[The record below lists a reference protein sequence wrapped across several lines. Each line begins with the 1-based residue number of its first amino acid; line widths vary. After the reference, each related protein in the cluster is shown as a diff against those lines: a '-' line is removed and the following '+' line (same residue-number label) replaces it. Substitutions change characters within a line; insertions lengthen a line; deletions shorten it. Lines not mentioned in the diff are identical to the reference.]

1 MHATAIIAAGG
12 RGRRLGAARPKQLLD
27 LGGRPMLQWSVDAFL
42 ACERVRDVIVVGPP
56 EWVDA
61 PPPCLGRPGIR
72 LVAGGDRRQ
81 DSVANGFDA
90 VSEAS
95 DIVLVHDAARP
106 FVDSDVIERAI
117 DAAAESGAA
126 VVALQARDTVKWAPG
141 ESSLGEAD
149 RDALVRR
156 VVERTMAR
164 ESVFLAQTPQAFRR
178 EVLAEAV
185 ALGRRGAE
193 GTDEAALAEQA
204 GHRVRIVAGSARNM
218 KVTTAEDLAMAEALV
233 HAIDRRRAE
242 DRRRPV
248 TRVGSGYD
256 LHRLVEGRPLVLG
269 GVAIPFDRGLAG
281 HSDADALCHA
291 VADAILGAAAQGD
304 IGQHFP
310 DSDERWRGASSVQLL
325 RRAAAIV
332 AGLGYQ
338 VVNVDATVI
347 AERPKLAPFRTAMA
361 AGLAAALGVEP
372 SAVSVKAKTNEGVDA
387 AGRGEAIAVHAVAL
401 IEQRAAASGQPT
413 ADTDQS

>member
-1 MHATAIIAAGG
+1 
-12 RGRRLGAARPKQLLD
+12 
-27 LGGRPMLQWSVDAFL
+27 
-42 ACERVRDVIVVGPP
+42 
-56 EWVDA
+56 
-61 PPPCLGRPGIR
+61 
-72 LVAGGDRRQ
+72 VA
-81 DSVANGFDA
+81 SGFDA
-90 VSEAS
+90 VSGAT

-106 FVDSDVIERAI
+106 FVDSETIERAI
-117 DAAAESGAA
+117 VAAAESGAA
-126 VVALQARDTVKWAPG
+126 VVAVQARDTVKWSP
-141 ESSLGEAD
+141 AD
-149 RDALVRR
+149 GSFRETGAIARAHR

-185 ALGRRGAE
+185 ALGRSGAE

-233 HAIDRRRAE
+233 HGIDL
-242 DRRRPV
+242 RPV
-248 TRVGSGYD
+248 GDRGLPVIRVGSGYD
-256 LHRLVEGRPLVLG
+256 LHRLVEGRPLILG

-291 VADAILGAAAQGD
+291 VTDAILGAASQGD

-310 DSDERWRGASSVQLL
+310 NSDERWSGASSTNLL
-325 RRAAAIV
+325 SRAAAIV
-332 AGLGYQ
+332 AGLGYR

-347 AERPKLAPFRTAMA
+347 AERPRLGPFRAAMA

-372 SAVSVKAKTNEGVDA
+372 SAVSVKAKTNEGIDA

-401 IEQRAAASGQPT
+401 LQRDGV
-413 ADTDQS
+413 TD